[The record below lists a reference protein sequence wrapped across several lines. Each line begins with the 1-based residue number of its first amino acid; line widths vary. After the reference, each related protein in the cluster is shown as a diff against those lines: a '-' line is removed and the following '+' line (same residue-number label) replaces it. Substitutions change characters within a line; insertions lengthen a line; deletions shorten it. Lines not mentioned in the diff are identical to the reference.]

1 MKIFRFTHEH
11 LSAFYMVDD
20 FGGVKI
26 RKDLATES
34 REIGSA
40 LSESEVIKLA
50 DEGTLIPYNLKAA
63 VALQEYRDTN
73 RKKRNISLTIL
84 GLGVVVMVLSIVNG
98 WWL

>member
-1 MKIFRFTHEH
+1 MKIFRFTNEH

-20 FGGVKI
+20 FGSVKI
-26 RKDLATES
+26 SKDLVTES
-34 REIGSA
+34 RGSA

-50 DEGTLIPYNLKAA
+50 DNGTFIPYNLKAA
-63 VALQEYRDTN
+63 VALKEYRDTN

-84 GLGVVVMVLSIVNG
+84 GLGVAFMVLSILNG